1 MGAKNPYIDYMS
13 TDNNQIDPSLKAR
26 RDILSRALVLAA
38 FDGWTSKT
46 LRDAVQQAGLP
57 KGSDALYFPDGPLEL
72 ISFWGEQLNA
82 HVEEA
87 LASLDLASMKIRD
100 KVTAGVIARL
110 EALSGHEA
118 AAKRAAARLALPDAL
133 GQGPAQIWAAADTI
147 WRAIGDTSTDAN
159 YYSKRTILSGVIST
173 SLVAWLADTSADKQE
188 GRAFV
193 EARIVNV
200 MEFEKAK
207 WALKKRTEN
216 MPNPVE
222 LLGQL
227 RYGFGNET
235 KRRRRRSGRWT

>member
-1 MGAKNPYIDYMS
+1 VGAKNPYIDYMS

-26 RDILSRALVLAA
+26 RDVLSRALVLAA

-46 LRDAVQQAGLP
+46 LRDAVKQAGLP

-82 HVEEA
+82 HVEET
-87 LASLDLASMKIRD
+87 LAGLDLASMKIRD
-100 KVTAGVIARL
+100 N
-110 EALSGHEA
+110 
-118 AAKRAAARLALPDAL
+118 AL

-173 SLVAWLADTSADKQE
+173 SLVAWLADTSADKRD

-193 EARIVNV
+193 EARIANV